1 MQYHG
6 PLGPWQTPLFIIWPQ
21 FDKSSAEILKP
32 SGWIKGMNNPDTTT
46 FPETAQQSTHTPS
59 KTRTIF
65 PFQLN
70 FILNVSLG
78 RHCSR
83 QCYFFVQVWIHDY
96 GQMVCG
102 DLFWK
107 GLKSDIWILH
117 NSWLIANRN
126 ALFSLYT
133 MSNHLLINSKTCAC
147 VCAWLGS
154 LADLLN
160 LSSFVATS
168 PWMPVAV
175 SAV

>member
-1 MQYHG
+1 MAKWVVVVCFENGSKVTYECC
-6 PLGPWQTPLFIIWPQ
+6 IIV
-21 FDKSSAEILKP
+21 K
-32 SGWIKGMNNPDTTT
+32 
-46 FPETAQQSTHTPS
+46 
-59 KTRTIF
+59 
-65 PFQLN
+65 
-70 FILNVSLG
+70 
-78 RHCSR
+78 
-83 QCYFFVQVWIHDY
+83 
-96 GQMVCG
+96 
-102 DLFWK
+102 
-107 GLKSDIWILH
+107 
-117 NSWLIANRN
+117 LIANRN